1 MSTEVI
7 RPQRSMSYNDIK
19 RRRMLRESKSKS
31 KLQSSQAS
39 TQIVHTEKKA
49 QLHANIDVYASERP
63 N

>member
-19 RRRMLRESKSKS
+19 RRRMLRESKSKN
-31 KLQSSQAS
+31 KLISSQAS
-39 TQIVHTEKKA
+39 TQIAQTDKKNHPK
-49 QLHANIDVYASERP
+49 QIQDLFANERP